1 MQWRNLALGLLGAAL
16 ATLIL
21 AFVGVERGGNCFVR
35 ITGESV
41 TVSNCRN
48 LEEVPEVIKAVK
60 GLWSSLG
67 AGGKFD
73 FGGDCSCDGVK

>member
-21 AFVGVERGGNCFVR
+21 AFVGKEGSSNCFIR

-41 TVSNCRN
+41 TVSNCVS
-48 LEEVPEVIKAVK
+48 LEEVPEVIRAVK
-60 GLWSSLG
+60 GVWSSLG

-73 FGGDCSCDGVK
+73 LESGCS

>member
-1 MQWRNLALGLLGAAL
+1 MQWKNLALGLLGAAL

-21 AFVGVERGGNCFVR
+21 VFVGGEKGGDCFIR

-41 TVSNCRN
+41 TVSNCGN
-48 LEEVPEVIKAVK
+48 LQEVPEVIKAVK
-60 GLWSSLG
+60 GVWSSLG

-73 FGGDCSCDGVK
+73 LEGDCS

>member
-21 AFVGVERGGNCFVR
+21 AFVGGERGSNCLIR

-41 TVSNCRN
+41 TVSNCEN
-48 LEEVPEVIKAVK
+48 LQEVPEVIKAVK
-60 GLWSSLG
+60 GVWSSLG
-67 AGGKFD
+67 AGGNFD
-73 FGGDCSCDGVK
+73 IKGDCC

>member
-1 MQWRNLALGLLGAAL
+1 MQLRSLVLGLLGAAL

-21 AFVGVERGGNCFVR
+21 ALVGGERGGNCFIR

-41 TVSNCRN
+41 TVSNCGN
-48 LEEVPEVIKAVK
+48 LQEVPDVISAVK
-60 GLWSSLG
+60 GVWSSLG

-73 FGGDCSCDGVK
+73 LESDCG

>member
-1 MQWRNLALGLLGAAL
+1 MQWRNLALGLLGAVL

-21 AFVGVERGGNCFVR
+21 AFVGREGSSNCFIR

-41 TVSNCRN
+41 TVSNCGS

-60 GLWSSLG
+60 GVWSSLG

-73 FGGDCSCDGVK
+73 LESGCS

>member
-21 AFVGVERGGNCFVR
+21 AFVGGEKGNNCFIR

-41 TVSNCRN
+41 TVSNCGN
-48 LEEVPEVIKAVK
+48 LQEVPEVIKAVK
-60 GLWSSLG
+60 GVWSSLG
-67 AGGKFD
+67 AGGNFD
-73 FGGDCSCDGVK
+73 FKGGCC